1 MNHSDECVRVENPHT
16 VASQANLDW
25 KYWKLRAGL
34 TFAQGVWTVLRGVGR
49 LAAALRAAAAA
60 GGHRGPS
67 HLDGFVSNDRR
78 ELFTLQRTERD
89 RQASGVQDLGLC
101 VSVTAAISATA
112 AAAVSITISII
123 ISYGRISMVR
133 TLISTLW
140 RQQCLTRFS
149 FSVLNEHKFV
159 RGNDIMLIKHY
170 YSTRMNS

>member
-1 MNHSDECVRVENPHT
+1 MNHSDECVKVENPHA

-25 KYWKLRAGL
+25 KYWKLGAGL
-34 TFAQGVWTVLRGVGR
+34 TFAQGVRTVLRGVGR

-101 VSVTAAISATA
+101 ASVTAAISAT

-140 RQQCLTRFS
+140 RQQCLTRIF
-149 FSVLNEHKFV
+149 FFCAE
-159 RGNDIMLIKHY
+159 
-170 YSTRMNS
+170 